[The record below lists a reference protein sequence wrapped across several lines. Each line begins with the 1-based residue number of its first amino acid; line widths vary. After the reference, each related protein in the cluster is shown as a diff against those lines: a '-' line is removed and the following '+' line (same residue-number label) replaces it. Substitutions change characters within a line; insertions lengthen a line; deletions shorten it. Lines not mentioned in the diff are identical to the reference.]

1 MCGYETQKMKKSV
14 ASRLIYTTGCLDEIV
29 WWGKQ
34 NLLLVGVMTLILLFL
49 EVRRTQKVLS
59 TLF

>member
-14 ASRLIYTTGCLDEIV
+14 VSRLIYTIGCLDEIV

-34 NLLLVGVMTLILLFL
+34 NLLLVGGMTLALLCI
-49 EVRRTQKVLS
+49 EVSEHGIV
-59 TLF
+59 